1 MNDSSYKYIVST
13 SPHITNGRT
22 TRGVMFDVIVA
33 LMPAVIAS
41 FLLYGL
47 YTLLMTAVCVASA
60 VFGEYIY
67 NLIRKKPHTV
77 NDLSA
82 VVTGILLG
90 LNLTPTVPV
99 YVPIIGGI
107 FATLVVKML
116 FGGLGKNFANPAI
129 TARIFVML
137 AWTTAM
143 TTFVAPIDLSN
154 GGAEL
159 VKYFNHDT
167 VNALTSAT
175 PLVGLKEGAVNA
187 SALDLFLGRTGGSAG
202 ETCALALIIG
212 GIYLAIRKVIDVKIP
227 LIFILTYFL
236 VTLAIYKDANVA
248 GCGILSG
255 GLLLGAIFMAT
266 DYSTSPDTV
275 IGTCIYAFGCG
286 LLTAIFRKYGSMPEG
301 VSFAILLM
309 NVVTPLLDKYIRPR
323 PFGYVKPVKPKKGK
337 KSEKEAQA

>member
-1 MNDSSYKYIVST
+1 MTLSSQRAVLTILRPIDT
-13 SPHITNGRT
+13 HRT
-22 TRGVMFDVIVA
+22 CK
-33 LMPAVIAS
+33 S
-41 FLLYGL
+41 
-47 YTLLMTAVCVASA
+47 
-60 VFGEYIY
+60 
-67 NLIRKKPHTV
+67 
-77 NDLSA
+77 
-82 VVTGILLG
+82 
-90 LNLTPTVPV
+90 
-99 YVPIIGGI
+99 
-107 FATLVVKML
+107 
-116 FGGLGKNFANPAI
+116 AI
-129 TARIFVML
+129 THAFLFAYL
-137 AWTTAM
+137 AH
-143 TTFVAPIDLSN
+143 V
-154 GGAEL
+154 
-159 VKYFNHDT
+159 
-167 VNALTSAT
+167 LTHRAHIIIM
-175 PLVGLKEGAVNA
+175 
-187 SALDLFLGRTGGSAG
+187 FLGRTGGSAG

-212 GIYLAIRKVIDVKIP
+212 GVYLAIRKVIDVKIP
-227 LIFILTYFL
+227 FIFILTYFL

>member
-1 MNDSSYKYIVST
+1 M
-13 SPHITNGRT
+13 
-22 TRGVMFDVIVA
+22 
-33 LMPAVIAS
+33 
-41 FLLYGL
+41 
-47 YTLLMTAVCVASA
+47 
-60 VFGEYIY
+60 
-67 NLIRKKPHTV
+67 
-77 NDLSA
+77 
-82 VVTGILLG
+82 
-90 LNLTPTVPV
+90 
-99 YVPIIGGI
+99 
-107 FATLVVKML
+107 KML

-159 VKYFNHDT
+159 IKYFNHDT

-212 GIYLAIRKVIDVKIP
+212 GVYLAIRKVIDVKIP

>member
-1 MNDSSYKYIVST
+1 MNDSSYNYIVST

-143 TTFVAPIDLSN
+143 TTFVAPINLSN

-159 VKYFNHDT
+159 IK
-167 VNALTSAT
+167 
-175 PLVGLKEGAVNA
+175 
-187 SALDLFLGRTGGSAG
+187 
-202 ETCALALIIG
+202 
-212 GIYLAIRKVIDVKIP
+212 
-227 LIFILTYFL
+227 
-236 VTLAIYKDANVA
+236 
-248 GCGILSG
+248 
-255 GLLLGAIFMAT
+255 
-266 DYSTSPDTV
+266 
-275 IGTCIYAFGCG
+275 
-286 LLTAIFRKYGSMPEG
+286 
-301 VSFAILLM
+301 
-309 NVVTPLLDKYIRPR
+309 
-323 PFGYVKPVKPKKGK
+323 
-337 KSEKEAQA
+337 